1 MSVTLN
7 TLLSLPYGLPP
18 PLPASSATPAKPLP
32 SLQEITPASS
42 PERRHEPS
50 DWAKLIIIWSLLQSM
65 NHDTKQ
71 EGAAKPFAPP
81 DGAGLVYG
89 PKGRIVFGP
98 TPAGQ
103 ALTGTAQDVT
113 APGMSHLGIGS
124 GALPT
129 TGVGGGMAGAFVSVT
144 V

>member
-7 TLLSLPYGLPP
+7 TLLSHPHGLPP
-18 PLPASSATPAKPLP
+18 PLPANSATPAKPLP

-42 PERRHEPS
+42 PEGRHEPS

-65 NHDTKQ
+65 NHDPKL
-71 EGAAKPFAPP
+71 EGAKPLAPP

-89 PKGRIVFGP
+89 PKGRVEFGP

-129 TGVGGGMAGAFVSVT
+129 TGVGGGMAGAFVSVA